1 MRSRPASNDPA
12 AIPPSLLSSVFQPN
26 ISFVHPGYDEDF
38 TSATFLSLPCLDDG
52 GVCFDTA
59 LVACGLIACNQW
71 SGFFSI
77 DKLGQK
83 RVDRPADGIL
93 RGHPYYYFQLS
104 ASASGPPGTTS
115 SGPTCPPSPYPIIPR
130 FSD

>member
-1 MRSRPASNDPA
+1 M
-12 AIPPSLLSSVFQPN
+12 
-26 ISFVHPGYDEDF
+26 
-38 TSATFLSLPCLDDG
+38 SATFLSLPCLDDG

-71 SGFFSI
+71 SGFFST
-77 DKLGQK
+77 DKLGQT

-93 RGHPYYYFQLS
+93 RGHPYYYFHL
-104 ASASGPPGTTS
+104 PTPGSESPGATS
-115 SGPTCPPSPYPIIPR
+115 SDPTSPTSPYPITPR